1 MTLGP
6 GRPRLVVF
14 FATWL
19 TETSNLTAE
28 LTSLNA
34 YAKDAATHHLPA
46 LTAVDE
52 TVTEPSAQAVRAYPG
67 PGRPA

>member
-1 MTLGP
+1 
-6 GRPRLVVF
+6 VVF

-34 YAKDAATHHLPA
+34 YAKDAATHHLPV